1 MSHYGCDR
9 TLGTLNLMRETKLG
23 NASMNA
29 LSIALQS
36 ASILLREGLEA
47 LLVIAALA
55 AFLNR
60 AGVPE
65 KVRSLYIG
73 AGVAI
78 IASIGAAV
86 VFEMFFEGNHNDYVE
101 SAVLTVAAILMLYM
115 SGWMYLRQDPRTW
128 LKELRGH
135 AERALNSGAVIS
147 LGAIAFLAVFREGGE
162 TVLFLHALA
171 ASSGGW
177 GIGVMSGLLG
187 AALGLVV
194 IYYAMQRL
202 SAMLPLRPVF
212 LVTSA
217 FLFIMGVRFAGAALQ
232 EMQERTVISYTPA
245 TLPDWLVSLG
255 FNPSWEAIA
264 AQFLIAAIAVG
275 SIFVIQLRKLSSAV
289 ATK

>member
-1 MSHYGCDR
+1 
-9 TLGTLNLMRETKLG
+9 
-23 NASMNA
+23 MNA

-36 ASILLREGLEA
+36 GSVLLREGLEA

-65 KVRSLYIG
+65 KVRSLYVG

-78 IASIGAAV
+78 VASIGAAV
-86 VFEMFFEGNHNDYVE
+86 VFEMFFEGNHNDYME
-101 SAVLTVAAILMLYM
+101 SAVLAVAAILMLYM

-135 AERALNSGAVIS
+135 AERALNSGAAIS

-177 GIGVMSGLLG
+177 GMGVIGGLLG
-187 AALGLVV
+187 AALGLLI

-202 SAMLPLRPVF
+202 AVMLPLRPVF

-217 FLFIMGVRFAGAALQ
+217 FLFIMGVRFVGAALQ
-232 EMQERTVISYTPA
+232 ELQEGAVVSYTPA

-255 FNPSWEAIA
+255 VNPSWEAIA
-264 AQFLIAAIAVG
+264 AQLMIAAIAVG
-275 SIFVIQLRKLSSAV
+275 STFAIQLHKPSSAV
-289 ATK
+289 AAE

>member
-1 MSHYGCDR
+1 MQV
-9 TLGTLNLMRETKLG
+9 
-23 NASMNA
+23 

-36 ASILLREGLEA
+36 GSILLREGLEA

-65 KVRSLYIG
+65 RVRSLYVG

-86 VFEMFFEGNHNDYVE
+86 VFEMFFEGNHNDYME
-101 SAVLTVAAILMLYM
+101 AVVLVIAAILMLYM

-128 LKELRGH
+128 LQELRGH
-135 AERALNSGAVIS
+135 AEHALNSGAVIS

-177 GIGVMSGLLG
+177 GTGVIGGLLG
-187 AALGLVV
+187 AALGLLIV
-194 IYYAMQRL
+194 YYAMQRL
-202 SAMLPLRPVF
+202 AVMLPLRPVF

-232 EMQERTVISYTPA
+232 ELQERTIVSYTPA

-264 AQFLIAAIAVG
+264 VQLVIAAIAVG
-275 SIFVIQLRKLSSAV
+275 SIFAIQLRRPSSTV
-289 ATK
+289 AAE